1 MSINDKK
8 MILSILVENYSGTL
22 SKVAGLFTRRG
33 YNIDSLNVAETQDP
47 NISRITVA
55 VTGDSYIIEQ
65 ITKQLHK
72 LINVIKINILPEG
85 SSIQRELMLVKV
97 NAVGTKR
104 TEIMQ
109 IVDIFRAN
117 IADVSTKNMTI
128 VITGTEDKNNA
139 FLELVRPY
147 GIVEMTRTGPTA
159 LERG

>member
-1 MSINDKK
+1 MNKNKK
-8 MILSILVENYSGTL
+8 LILSILVENYSGTL

-72 LINVIKINILPEG
+72 LINVIKISILTEDT
-85 SSIQRELMLVKV
+85 SIQLELMMIKV
-97 NAVGTKR
+97 NAIGTKR
-104 TEIMQ
+104 AEIVQ
-109 IVDIFRAN
+109 ITDIFKANIVD
-117 IADVSTKNMTI
+117 VSSKNMII
-128 VITGTEDKNNA
+128 VITDSEEKNNN
-139 FLELVRPY
+139 FLELLKPY

>member
-1 MSINDKK
+1 MSKNKK
-8 MILSILVENYSGTL
+8 LILSILVENYSGTL

-47 NISRITVA
+47 NISRITAA

-72 LINVIKINILPEG
+72 LINVIKINILTEDT
-85 SSIQRELMLVKV
+85 SVQFELMMIKI
-97 NAVGTKR
+97 NSVGSKR
-104 TEIMQ
+104 AEIIQ
-109 IVDIFRAN
+109 IVDIFNGN
-117 IADVSTKNMTI
+117 IVDVSSKNMII
-128 VITGTEDKNNA
+128 VVTGSEDKNNN
-139 FLELVRPY
+139 FLQLLKPY

>member
-1 MSINDKK
+1 MNKNKK
-8 MILSILVENYSGTL
+8 LILSILVENYSGTL

-72 LINVIKINILPEG
+72 LINVIKISILTEDT
-85 SSIQRELMLVKV
+85 SVQLELMMIKV
-97 NAVGTKR
+97 NAIGTKR
-104 TEIMQ
+104 AEIIQ
-109 IVDIFRAN
+109 IADIFKAN
-117 IADVSTKNMTI
+117 IIDVSSKNMI
-128 VITGTEDKNNA
+128 VAITDSEEKNNN
-139 FLELVRPY
+139 FLELLKPY

>member
-1 MSINDKK
+1 MNEKL
-8 MILSILVENYSGTL
+8 ILSILVENYSGTL

-72 LINVIKINILPEG
+72 LINVIKINILTSE
-85 SSIQRELMLVKV
+85 SSVQRELMMIKV
-97 NAVGTKR
+97 NATGVKR
-104 TEIMQ
+104 TEVIQ
-109 IVDIFRAN
+109 IADIFKAT
-117 IADVSTKNMTI
+117 IADVNNKNMII

-139 FLELVRPY
+139 ILELLKPY

>member
-1 MSINDKK
+1 MNKNKK
-8 MILSILVENYSGTL
+8 LILSILVENYSGTL

-72 LINVIKINILPEG
+72 LINVIKISILTEDT
-85 SSIQRELMLVKV
+85 SVQLELMMIKV
-97 NAVGTKR
+97 NAIGTKR
-104 TEIMQ
+104 AEIIQ
-109 IVDIFRAN
+109 ITDIFKAN
-117 IADVSTKNMTI
+117 IIDVSSKNMI
-128 VITGTEDKNNA
+128 VAITDSEEKNNN
-139 FLELVRPY
+139 FLELLKPY

>member
-1 MSINDKK
+1 MNKK
-8 MILSILVENYSGTL
+8 FILSILVENYSGTL

-33 YNIDSLNVAETQDP
+33 YNIDSLNVAETHDP

-72 LINVIKINILPEG
+72 LINVIKITILTQD
-85 SSIQRELMLVKV
+85 SSVQRELMMIKV
-97 NAVGTKR
+97 SAVVSKR
-104 TEIMQ
+104 AEIIQ
-109 IVDIFRAN
+109 IVDIFKAN
-117 IADVSTKNMTI
+117 IADVNNKNMTI

-139 FLELVRPY
+139 ILELLKPY
-147 GIVEMTRTGPTA
+147 GIVEMTRTGPSA

>member
-1 MSINDKK
+1 MSKDKK
-8 MILSILVENYSGTL
+8 LILSILVENYSGTL
-22 SKVAGLFTRRG
+22 SKVSGLFTRRG

-72 LINVIKINILPEG
+72 LINVIKINILTEDT
-85 SSIQRELMLVKV
+85 SVQFELMMIKV
-97 NAVGTKR
+97 NSVGTKR
-104 TEIMQ
+104 SEIIQ
-109 IVDIFRAN
+109 IVDIFDAN
-117 IADVSTKNMTI
+117 IVDVSSKNMII
-128 VITGTEDKNNA
+128 VVTGSEDKNNS
-139 FLELVRPY
+139 FLHLLTPY

>member
-1 MSINDKK
+1 MNEKL
-8 MILSILVENYSGTL
+8 ILSILVENYSGTL

-72 LINVIKINILPEG
+72 LINVIKINILTSD
-85 SSIQRELMLVKV
+85 SSVQRELMMIKV
-97 NAVGTKR
+97 NATGVKR
-104 TEIMQ
+104 TEVIQ
-109 IVDIFRAN
+109 IADIFKAT
-117 IADVSTKNMTI
+117 IADVNNKNMI
-128 VITGTEDKNNA
+128 IIITGTEDKNNA
-139 FLELVRPY
+139 ILELLKPY

>member
-1 MSINDKK
+1 MNNNKK
-8 MILSILVENYSGTL
+8 LILSILVENYSGTL

-72 LINVIKINILPEG
+72 LINVIKVNILTEDA
-85 SSIQRELMLVKV
+85 SIQFELMMIKV
-97 NAVGTKR
+97 NAIGTKR
-104 TEIMQ
+104 AEIIQ
-109 IVDIFRAN
+109 IADIFKANIVD
-117 IADVSTKNMTI
+117 VSSKNMI
-128 VITGTEDKNNA
+128 MAITDSEEKNNK
-139 FLELVRPY
+139 FLELLKPY
-147 GIVEMTRTGPTA
+147 GIIEMTRTGPTA

>member
-1 MSINDKK
+1 MTKDKK
-8 MILSILVENYSGTL
+8 LILSILVENYSGTL

-47 NISRITVA
+47 NTSRITVA

-72 LINVIKINILPEG
+72 LINVIKINILTPDT
-85 SSIQRELMLVKV
+85 SVQFELMMIKV
-97 NAVGTKR
+97 HSVGAKR
-104 TEIMQ
+104 SEIIQ
-109 IVDIFRAN
+109 IVDIFDAN
-117 IADVSTKNMTI
+117 IVDVSSKNMII
-128 VITGTEDKNNA
+128 VVTGSEDKNNS
-139 FLELVRPY
+139 FLQLLKPY

>member
-1 MSINDKK
+1 MNEKL
-8 MILSILVENYSGTL
+8 ILSILVENYSGTL

-72 LINVIKINILPEG
+72 LINVIKITILTEN
-85 SSIQRELMLVKV
+85 SSVQRELMIVKV

-104 TEIMQ
+104 TEIIQ
-109 IVDIFRAN
+109 IVDIFKAN
-117 IADVSTKNMTI
+117 IADVTSKNMTI
-128 VITGTEDKNNA
+128 VITGAEDKNNA
-139 FLELVRPY
+139 FLELLKPY

>member
-1 MSINDKK
+1 MNKNKK
-8 MILSILVENYSGTL
+8 LILSILVENYSGTL

-72 LINVIKINILPEG
+72 LINVIKISILTEDT
-85 SSIQRELMLVKV
+85 SIQLELMMIKV
-97 NAVGTKR
+97 NAIGTKR
-104 TEIMQ
+104 AEIIQ
-109 IVDIFRAN
+109 IADIFKANIVDL
-117 IADVSTKNMTI
+117 SSKNMI
-128 VITGTEDKNNA
+128 VAITDSEEKNNN
-139 FLELVRPY
+139 FLELLKPY

-159 LERG
+159 LE

>member
-1 MSINDKK
+1 MNKK
-8 MILSILVENYSGTL
+8 TILSILVENYSGTL

-72 LINVIKINILPEG
+72 LINVIKITTLSEE
-85 SSIQRELMLVKV
+85 SSVQRELMMIKV
-97 NAVGTKR
+97 NATGTKR
-104 TEIMQ
+104 TEIIQ
-109 IVDIFRAN
+109 IVDIFKATIN
-117 IADVSTKNMTI
+117 DVSSKNMII
-128 VITGTEDKNNA
+128 VTTGTEDKNNA
-139 FLELVRPY
+139 FLELLRPY

>member
-1 MSINDKK
+1 MNEKL
-8 MILSILVENYSGTL
+8 ILSILVENYSGTL

-72 LINVIKINILPEG
+72 LINVIKITILTEG
-85 SSIQRELMLVKV
+85 SSIQRELMMVKV

-104 TEIMQ
+104 TEIIQ
-109 IVDIFRAN
+109 IVDIFKAN
-117 IADVSTKNMTI
+117 IADVTNKNMTI

-139 FLELVRPY
+139 FLELLKPY

>member
-1 MSINDKK
+1 MNKNKK
-8 MILSILVENYSGTL
+8 LILSILVENYSGTL

-33 YNIDSLNVAETQDP
+33 YNIDSLNVAETQEP

-72 LINVIKINILPEG
+72 LINVIKISILTEDT
-85 SSIQRELMLVKV
+85 SVQLELMMIKV
-97 NAVGTKR
+97 NAIGTKR
-104 TEIMQ
+104 AEIIQ
-109 IVDIFRAN
+109 IADIFKAN
-117 IADVSTKNMTI
+117 IIDVSSKNM
-128 VITGTEDKNNA
+128 VVAITDSEEKNNN
-139 FLELVRPY
+139 FLELLKPY

>member
-1 MSINDKK
+1 MNEKL
-8 MILSILVENYSGTL
+8 ILSILVENYSGTL

-55 VTGDSYIIEQ
+55 VTGDGYIIEQ

-72 LINVIKINILPEG
+72 LINVIKINILTSE
-85 SSIQRELMLVKV
+85 SSVQRELMMIKV
-97 NAVGTKR
+97 NATGVKR
-104 TEIMQ
+104 TEVIQ
-109 IVDIFRAN
+109 IADIFKAT
-117 IADVSTKNMTI
+117 IADVNNKNMII

-139 FLELVRPY
+139 ILELLKPY

>member
-1 MSINDKK
+1 MNEKL
-8 MILSILVENYSGTL
+8 ILSILVENYSGTL
-22 SKVAGLFTRRG
+22 SEVAGLFTRRG

-72 LINVIKINILPEG
+72 LINVIKITILTEAA
-85 SSIQRELMLVKV
+85 SIQRELMMVKV
-97 NAVGTKR
+97 NAIGTKR
-104 TEIMQ
+104 TEIIQ
-109 IVDIFRAN
+109 IVDIFKAN
-117 IADVSTKNMTI
+117 IADVTNKNMII

-139 FLELVRPY
+139 FLELLKPY
-147 GIVEMTRTGPTA
+147 GIVEMTRTGPAA

>member
-1 MSINDKK
+1 MNNNKK
-8 MILSILVENYSGTL
+8 LILSILVENYSGTL

-33 YNIDSLNVAETQDP
+33 YNIDSLNVAETQDS

-72 LINVIKINILPEG
+72 LINVIKVQILTEDT
-85 SSIQRELMLVKV
+85 SIQFELMMIKV
-97 NAVGTKR
+97 NAVGSKR
-104 TEIMQ
+104 AEIIQ
-109 IVDIFRAN
+109 IVDIFKAN
-117 IADVSTKNMTI
+117 IVDVSSKNMTI
-128 VITGTEDKNNA
+128 VITGSEKKNNN
-139 FLELVRPY
+139 FLELLNPY